1 MSAEWREELH
11 QAAVECSDDL
21 ILELSEQIPE
31 ENATFA
37 IALQDL
43 AHNFLFEQI
52 IDLVANDSIH

>member
-1 MSAEWREELH
+1 MSAEWIAQLH

-31 ENATFA
+31 SNVPLA
-37 IALQDL
+37 IALKDL

-52 IDLVANDSIH
+52 IDLIANNSSD

>member
-31 ENATFA
+31 ENAPLA
-37 IALQDL
+37 IALKDL
-43 AHNFLFEQI
+43 AHNFLFDQVL
-52 IDLVANDSIH
+52 DLIANNSTD